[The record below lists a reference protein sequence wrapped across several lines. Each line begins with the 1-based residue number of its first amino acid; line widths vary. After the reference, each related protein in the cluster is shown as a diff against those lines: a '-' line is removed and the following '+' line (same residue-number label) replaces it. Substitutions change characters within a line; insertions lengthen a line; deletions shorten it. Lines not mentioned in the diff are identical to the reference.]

1 MKKMDTQIQI
11 PTNYAKEPTI
21 PQEQP
26 ERRNPANNHLEFH
39 GDVTRHGQPKCTRGT
54 QEIPR
59 QQK

>member
-1 MKKMDTQIQI
+1 MPKTQWS
-11 PTNYAKEPTI
+11 

-26 ERRNPANNHLEFH
+26 ERRNPESNQWEFYRDH
-39 GDVTRHGQPKCTRGT
+39 TGYSQPKCTGNT